1 MMRSIMLNNAGY
13 TGGDM
18 KLYKERTLRTKTQ
31 MVKNL
36 HSLKLGFLVVQIF
49 GPPFIGIQP

>member
-1 MMRSIMLNNAGY
+1 MMRSIMLNNTGY

-18 KLYKERTLRTKTQ
+18 KLYKERTLKTKAQ

-36 HSLKLGFLVVQIF
+36 HSLKIVFLVVQII